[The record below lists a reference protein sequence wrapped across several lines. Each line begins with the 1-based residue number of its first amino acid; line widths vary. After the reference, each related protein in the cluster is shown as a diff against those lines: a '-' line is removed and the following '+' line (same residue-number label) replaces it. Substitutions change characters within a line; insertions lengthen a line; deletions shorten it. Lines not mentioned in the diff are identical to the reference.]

1 MLCISAV
8 YAVMRCL
15 SVTFVDHV
23 KMNEHIFQI
32 FSPLGS
38 HTILVFPYQT
48 GWRYSGGNPP
58 NGGIECRQKSRFWSN
73 SWLSKI
79 AGRATCQNIYRR
91 RSRVYDTVGHAPLA
105 IDRLLDVPTTKW
117 QKQLRTTMLCRSH
130 SWFFYDDALYKSTLS
145 IYLSASECLWRPAAW
160 TNTPNREQKRI

>member
-1 MLCISAV
+1 MST
-8 YAVMRCL
+8 RP
-15 SVTFVDHV
+15 SVTFVDHI
-23 KMNEHIFQI
+23 KTNKHIFEI
-32 FSPLGS
+32 FTPSGS
-38 HTILVFPYQT
+38 DTILVFTYQR
-48 GWRYSGGNPP
+48 GCRYSDGNPLTGTS
-58 NGGIECRQKSRFWSN
+58 NAGGYRQKSRFWSN

-79 AGRATCQNIYRR
+79 AGLAKWQKHFRR
-91 RSRVYDTVGHAPLA
+91 RSWVYDTVGHGPLA

-145 IYLSASECLWRPAAW
+145 IYLSASECLWWPAAW